1 MSLRRSVRHGLL
13 WLAVLGLS
21 VAHAAGPPPR
31 VDVTFVDTERY
42 VDAGDGAA
50 EQRQNLGE
58 LERQLRRLGS
68 QVTPPGQRL
77 RLEITQV
84 DLAGRLLPFVG
95 GRGAQP
101 TRVLDGGADWPRID
115 LRWQRVGSDG
125 EVIGR
130 GDASIDDKTYLQR
143 RLPTS
148 GIDRLPYEQ
157 RMLAEWFTR
166 TFGASK

>member
-1 MSLRRSVRHGLL
+1 MPLRPFARQAVL
-13 WLAVLGLS
+13 WLALGGLPI
-21 VAHAAGPPPR
+21 AHAAGPAPR

-68 QVTPPGQRL
+68 RITPPGQRL

-95 GRGAQP
+95 GRGAEP

-115 LRWQRVGSDG
+115 LRWQLVGNDG
-125 EVIGR
+125 DVVRR

-143 RLPTS
+143 RLPGS